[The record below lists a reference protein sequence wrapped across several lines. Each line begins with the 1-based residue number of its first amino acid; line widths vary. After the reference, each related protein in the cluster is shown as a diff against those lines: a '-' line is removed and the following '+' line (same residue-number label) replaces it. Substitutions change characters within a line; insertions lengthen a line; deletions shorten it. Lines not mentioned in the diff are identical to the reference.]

1 MQKYTFIFGFE
12 SVVKKIAALPADWHL
27 TAIFLIDLQEG
38 IAEFGFRSLKY

>member
-12 SVVKKIAALPADWHL
+12 SVVKKIAALPADWCL

-38 IAEFGFRSLKY
+38 ISGFGYGNLEY